1 MLCDNPFVSG
11 GVPYRCGRCTPCTIN
26 RRRTWAH
33 RLMMEAALRKDNAFL
48 TLTYDDS
55 NLPVQ
60 ITCTGSELPTLNPKH
75 LQDWLKR
82 FRAAISPLRIRFY
95 ACGEYGDENFRPHYH
110 ALVFG
115 FPVCIRGKTR
125 TDSRGRTV
133 WRGCC
138 EFCDLVG
145 KTWGHGDVQI
155 GEVEIGAAQYVA
167 GYVTKKMTRFD
178 DPRLQGRHPEFVRQ
192 SKQEGGLG
200 VEFIRKFVAPVFQQ
214 YEDRYLEFSAD
225 VPSALTVGGKVQP
238 LGRYLRQELRKAV
251 GRSPKAPPSAF
262 EEYKQ
267 TLWPLQEAAIAAQ
280 TGLKAAVLAR
290 YVGKIRSLE
299 AKSKIYKQRRNL

>member
-1 MLCDNPFVSG
+1 
-11 GVPYRCGRCTPCTIN
+11 
-26 RRRTWAH
+26 
-33 RLMMEAALRKDNAFL
+33 MEAALRTDNAFI

-55 NLPVQ
+55 NLPAL
-60 ITCTGSELPTLNPKH
+60 ITSTGSVLPNLNPKH

-95 ACGEYGDENFRPHYH
+95 AVGEYGDETARPHYH
-110 ALVFG
+110 AIVFG
-115 FPVCIRGKTR
+115 FPACLRGTTR
-125 TDSRGRTV
+125 KDVRNRTI

-138 EFCDLVG
+138 EFCELVG
-145 KTWGHGDVQI
+145 NTWGLGDIEV
-155 GEVEIGAAQYVA
+155 GTVEIGAAQYVA
-167 GYVTKKMTRFD
+167 GYVNKKMTFRD
-178 DPRLQGRHPEFVRQ
+178 DPRLEGREPEFSRQ

-200 VEFIRKFVAPVFQQ
+200 SQFIREFVAPVYLQ
-214 YEDRYLEFSAD
+214 YEHRYLECSAD

-262 EEYKQ
+262 EEYKE
-267 TLWPLQEAAIAAQ
+267 TLWPLQEAAIQNQ
-280 TGLKAAVLAR
+280 TGLKAQVLAR

-299 AKSKIYKQRRNL
+299 ALSKIHKQARGRI